1 LKKMINRKKRG
12 KKVLSKEKINK
23 NLRRRR
29 RRRNDLTRNDSLSSQ
44 SKLNFLVKLRSLSRL
59 HPYITKEK

>member
-12 KKVLSKEKINK
+12 KGVLSKENK

-44 SKLNFLVKLRSLSRL
+44 SKLNFLVKLRSLSHL

>member
-12 KKVLSKEKINK
+12 KGVLSKENK